1 MTEIWVKELL
11 MHHVLFNQFRSQIL
25 ISKDLF
31 LQTLDS
37 SSNTNN
43 KNLLNIINATILNPG
58 QSSINKYSKE
68 RENDVQLISK
78 DDGFFWEHYW
88 DRNLHPVLRT
98 YTLSKNQT

>member
-1 MTEIWVKELL
+1 M
-11 MHHVLFNQFRSQIL
+11 

-68 RENDVQLISK
+68 RENDVQLINK
-78 DDGFFWEHYW
+78 DDGFFLEHYW